1 MTSEL
6 KQRLENETTKII
18 EESSE
23 RVKSILSSK
32 TKELNLIKDALKF
45 KETLTFN
52 QVQDE
57 KALMDIVD
65 EAKKEKEK
73 TICEKQGETSTQES
87 SKTYG
92 SVYKGMV
99 INPM

>member
-1 MTSEL
+1 MET
-6 KQRLENETTKII
+6 ETTKII

-23 RVKSILSSK
+23 RVKSILSRK

-73 TICEKQGETSTQES
+73 KICEKQGETSMQES
-87 SKTYG
+87 SKKYG